1 MLETLDSMRAF
12 AAGIARRLQKECAAI
27 AAAARDQNAI
37 QAGHVGVDAWV
48 LAQRELACR
57 LQRQAA
63 ARHAAAFEALDWTL
77 DEPFLVE
84 WCNNINRRR
93 AEEQADRVARVARET
108 ARLEAM
114 TPEQRAQ
121 HWREIE
127 AEQIA
132 VIGVVRRD
140 VL

>member
-12 AAGIARRLQKECAAI
+12 AAGIARRLQEECAAI

-37 QAGHVGVDAWV
+37 QAGSAVVDEWV
-48 LAQRELACR
+48 LLQRDLACR

-93 AEEQADRVARVARET
+93 EEERADREAREAREI

-114 TPEQRAQ
+114 TPEQRAG
-121 HWREIE
+121 EIK
-127 AEQIA
+127 ATRVA
-132 VIGVVRRD
+132 AIGLFGRD
-140 VL
+140 VQ